1 MEQVIT
7 LTYNQISIQI
17 PIGTRVEEVVTERL
31 KLNPEKPRYHDNPV
45 IGLRVNNELLA
56 FGAKLMVDAHIEPIR
71 MFSHTGKR
79 IYRHTLSYLLAYAS
93 EKVFPDRRL
102 IVGHALGDGF
112 YYTFEDIHDLAR
124 EDVEKLA
131 QAMQEIIDS
140 DLKIHQGTVSYLAAL
155 EHFRSKGYPA
165 TELLLSYRNDPTLE
179 LYRCGS
185 FMDITYEPLLP
196 STGMVGVWELR
207 PYGERGML
215 LRYPLSSDFLSI
227 AKFRDNP
234 LLFSVFRE
242 NKIWGSI
249 LKVNCLGEMN
259 AICGTR
265 EIFTFIR
272 MNEDLQHRRIAQ
284 VADMVSEKKSVKVV
298 FIAGPSSS
306 GKTTFAIRLAIQ
318 LRLLGYNPIQISLDN
333 YYRPKDQAPLDADG
347 KPDLEV
353 LEALD
358 LDLFRAN
365 LNALYAGELV
375 DLPKFEFKDNGRRYF
390 ENKPISLS
398 DNTVL
403 VIEGIHGLNPQLIPG
418 IDRGTTF
425 KIYISALTQLNL
437 DDHNRISTTDNR
449 ILRRIVRDN
458 RTRSTTAQMTLEM
471 WPSVERGETLHIFPY
486 QNEADVMIN
495 SALEYE
501 LPVLKPYV
509 EPLLKTVKPE
519 AYDAYPTARRLLGI
533 LEHVYPIPADL
544 VPSDSLLREFIGG
557 SEFHQ
562 ECH

>member
-1 MEQVIT
+1 MENIII
-7 LTYNQISIQI
+7 LTFDSKDYKVPS
-17 PIGTRVEEVVTERL
+17 GTRVAEVVTKVL
-31 KLNPEKPRYHDNPV
+31 KWNPENPKYRDNPV
-45 IGLRVNNELLA
+45 IALSMNREILS
-56 FGAKLMVDAHIEPIR
+56 FGAKLMVNADIEPVR
-71 MFSHTGKR
+71 LFSNIGKR

-93 EKVFPDRRL
+93 EEVFGDRRL

-112 YYTFEDIHDLAR
+112 YYTYDGYYSLGRQEVDLLADTMR
-124 EDVEKLA
+124 KLIEA
-131 QAMQEIIDS
+131 N
-140 DLKIHQGTVSYLAAL
+140 LPIHQGTVSYNQAL
-155 EHFRSKGYPA
+155 EHFREKGYLA
-165 TELLLSYRNDPTLE
+165 TEMLLSYRNDPTLE
-179 LYRCGS
+179 LYRCGD

-196 STGMVGVWELR
+196 NTALLAVWELR
-207 PYGERGML
+207 PYSERGML
-215 LRYPLSSDFLSI
+215 LRYPLSNDYLKI
-227 AKFRDNP
+227 AQFRDNP

-259 AICGTR
+259 TICGTK

-284 VADMVSEKKSVKVV
+284 IADMVSQKGTVKVV

-318 LRLLGYNPIQISLDN
+318 LRLLGYQPVQISLDN
-333 YYRPKDQAPLDADG
+333 YYRPKDQAPLDAEG
-347 KPDLEV
+347 KPDLEI

-358 LDLFRAN
+358 LELFQKN
-365 LNALYAGELV
+365 LQDLYAGETV
-375 DLPKFEFKDNGRRYF
+375 DLPKFSFKDNGRRYY
-390 ENKPISLS
+390 EGKPINLTN
-398 DNTVL
+398 NTIL
-403 VIEGIHGLNPQLIPG
+403 VIEGIHGLNPRLIPG
-418 IDRGTTF
+418 IDRKTTF

-458 RTRSTTAQMTLEM
+458 RTRSTTAQQTLEM
-471 WPSVERGETLHIFPY
+471 WPSVERGETLHIFPF

-501 LPVLKPYV
+501 LPVLKPYA

-519 AYDAYPTARRLLGI
+519 AYEAYPTARRLLGF
-533 LEHVYPIPADL
+533 LENVYPIPADL

-557 SEFHQ
+557 SEFHK
-562 ECH
+562 ECN

>member
-1 MEQVIT
+1 MERIIT
-7 LTYNQISIQI
+7 LTFKEKLIKV
-17 PIGTRVEEVVTERL
+17 PIGTRVVEVVDNELHLNEERM
-31 KLNPEKPRYHDNPV
+31 RYQDNPV
-45 IGLRVNNELLA
+45 IALRMNNEILS
-56 FGAKLMVDAHIEPIR
+56 FGAKLMVDADIEPVYL
-71 MFSHTGKR
+71 FSDIGKR
-79 IYRHTLSYLLAYAS
+79 IYRHTLSYLIAYAS
-93 EKVFPDRRL
+93 EKLFPERRL
-102 IVGHALGDGF
+102 VVGHSLGDGF
-112 YYTFEDIHDLAR
+112 YYTYDGMYALDPMDVQLLA
-124 EDVEKLA
+124 DMMEKLVGENLA
-131 QAMQEIIDS
+131 
-140 DLKIHQGTVSYLAAL
+140 IHQGTVSYTQAIS
-155 EHFRSKGYPA
+155 HFRNKGYSA
-165 TELLLSYRNDPTLE
+165 TEKLLSYRNDPTLE
-179 LYRCGS
+179 LYRCGK

-196 STGMVGVWELR
+196 STGLLDVWELK
-207 PYGERGML
+207 PYGDRGML
-215 LRYPLSSDFLSI
+215 LRYPLSKDFLHI

-259 AICGTR
+259 AICGTH

-284 VADMVSEKKSVKVV
+284 IADLVGAKGTVKVV

-347 KPDLEV
+347 KPDLEI

-358 LDLFRAN
+358 LALFREN
-365 LNALYAGELV
+365 LQNLYAGKVV
-375 DLPKFEFKDNGRRYF
+375 DLPKFDFKDNGRRYY
-390 ENKPISLS
+390 EGRPISLK
-398 DNTVL
+398 DNTIL
-403 VIEGIHGLNPQLIPG
+403 VIEGIHGLNPSLIPD
-418 IDRGTTF
+418 IDRATTF

-458 RTRSTTAQMTLEM
+458 RTRSTSAQQTLEM
-471 WPSVERGETLHIFPY
+471 WPSVERGETHHIFPF
-486 QNEADVMIN
+486 QNEADIMIN

-501 LPVLKPYV
+501 LPVLKPYA

-519 AYDAYPTARRLLGI
+519 AYEAYPTARRLLGF
-533 LEHVYPIPADL
+533 LENVYPIPADM

-557 SEFHQ
+557 SEFHT

>member
-1 MEQVIT
+1 MENIIT
-7 LTYNQISIQI
+7 LTFDSKDYKVPS
-17 PIGTRVEEVVTERL
+17 GTRVAEVVTNIL
-31 KLNPEKPRYHDNPV
+31 KWNPENPKYRDNPV
-45 IGLRVNNELLA
+45 IALSMNREILS
-56 FGAKLMVDAHIEPIR
+56 FGAKLMVDADIEPVR
-71 MFSHTGKR
+71 LFSNIGKR

-93 EKVFPDRRL
+93 EVVFPDRRL

-112 YYTFEDIHDLAR
+112 YYTYEGYYSLSRQEVDLLTDTMR
-124 EDVEKLA
+124 KLVEA
-131 QAMQEIIDS
+131 
-140 DLKIHQGTVSYLAAL
+140 DLPIHQGTVSYNQAI
-155 EHFRSKGYPA
+155 EHFHAKGYLA
-165 TELLLSYRNDPTLE
+165 TEMLLSYRNDPTLE
-179 LYRCGS
+179 LYRCGD

-196 STGMVGVWELR
+196 NTGLLAIWELR

-215 LRYPLSSDFLSI
+215 LRYPLSSDYLNI
-227 AKFRDNP
+227 AQFRDNP

-259 AICGTR
+259 TICGTK

-284 VADMVSEKKSVKVV
+284 IADMVSEKGTVKVV

-318 LRLLGYNPIQISLDN
+318 LRLLGYQPVQISLDN
-333 YYRPKDQAPLDADG
+333 YYRPKDQAPLDAEG
-347 KPDLEV
+347 KPDLEI

-358 LDLFRAN
+358 IKLFQKN
-365 LNALYAGELV
+365 LEDLYAGETV
-375 DLPKFEFKDNGRRYF
+375 DLPKFSFKDNGRRYY
-390 ENKPISLS
+390 EGKPINLTN
-398 DNTVL
+398 NTIL
-403 VIEGIHGLNPQLIPG
+403 VIEGIHGLNPRLIPG
-418 IDRGTTF
+418 IDRKTTF

-458 RTRSTTAQMTLEM
+458 RTRNTSAQQTLEM
-471 WPSVERGETLHIFPY
+471 WPSVERGETMHIFPF

-519 AYDAYPTARRLLGI
+519 AYEAYPTARRLLGF
-533 LEHVYPIPADL
+533 LENVYPIPADL

-557 SEFHQ
+557 SEFHK
-562 ECH
+562 ECN